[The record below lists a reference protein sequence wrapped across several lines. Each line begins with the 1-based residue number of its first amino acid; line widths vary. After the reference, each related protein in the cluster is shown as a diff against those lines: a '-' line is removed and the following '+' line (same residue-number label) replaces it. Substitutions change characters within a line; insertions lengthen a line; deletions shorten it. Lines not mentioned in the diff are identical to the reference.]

1 VVRLANDLRT
11 HEREAAQGRFNA
23 VDLILGAGEK
33 THQSA
38 HEAVR
43 HLMDDEFDQ
52 LKKAIARERRTGIT
66 QDFLTHL
73 IDSTQV
79 LLDFYEV
86 PRGKARPDRLL
97 KAG

>member
-1 VVRLANDLRT
+1 MATESFAGAGRSLMPQPCQLVIFGAAGERT
-11 HEREAAQGRFNA
+11 LESAREA
-23 VDLILGAGEK
+23 V
-33 THQSA
+33 H
-38 HEAVR
+38 
-43 HLMDDEFDQ
+43 HLMDEEFEQ

-66 QDFLTHL
+66 QQFLGHL

-86 PRGKARPDRLL
+86 PGGQKTRPDRLL